1 MADYIAVCIEP
12 AIAVIIFVIIFA
24 TIFFLIAWN
33 STTGAGVES
42 DRQKNEH
49 Q

>member
-1 MADYIAVCIEP
+1 MADYIADYIEP

-24 TIFFLIAWN
+24 TIFVLIAWN
-33 STTGAGVES
+33 STTGAGVVS
-42 DRQKNEH
+42 DRQNNEH